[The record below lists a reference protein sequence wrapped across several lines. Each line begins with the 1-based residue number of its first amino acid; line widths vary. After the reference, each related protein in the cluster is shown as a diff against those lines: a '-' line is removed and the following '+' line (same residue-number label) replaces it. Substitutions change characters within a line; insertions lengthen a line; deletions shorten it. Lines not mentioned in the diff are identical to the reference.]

1 VAETVDF
8 RVLGPLRVLRDGE
21 PLKLGGPRPRALLG
35 ALLVRV
41 GQVVS
46 VTHLIDQ
53 VWGDEPPA
61 TATAT
66 LQMHVSALRKVLGDR
81 LVTVPSGYLLD
92 ATADDVDA
100 GLFEAMIGQARQHL
114 ADRPASA
121 VTELVAAGALWEGEP
136 YADVPAGSDVAAA
149 RLRLAELRLSAL
161 EDRFDAEL
169 TLGRHTRI
177 VAELAGLVAEHPVRE
192 RLAGLYLLALYR
204 CGRAGDAQAHYRD
217 LRRRLDEEL
226 GLAPSGDIVALAAA
240 IDRRDPTLDPPSTIP
255 VPLSRFIGRRG
266 VLEQLAG
273 RLGRSR
279 LLTVT
284 GPGGS
289 GKTRLAL
296 ELARDTAIDHP
307 DGVYVIEL
315 ASASDEGSIADR
327 LAIALSVRHRVD
339 EPLVRTLVAHLRD
352 WRALIVLDNCEHLID
367 GCAAIASDLLSQC
380 AGLRI
385 LATSREPLGV
395 VGEQVW
401 PLSGL
406 ALPDAVRLLAD
417 RGAAARA
424 GFTVNGRNSDVA
436 GQLCRWLDG
445 LPLAIEL
452 VAAQLRTRSLA
463 ELTTHIGNS
472 TTLALSDR
480 RSRTT
485 PERHQTMRAAID
497 WSYHLL
503 TPAEQELFRRLSVFA
518 GGCGWDGVARVGD
531 ESLLDRLVDQ
541 SVVIA
546 DQRVDGTRYRMLEL
560 VREYAAER
568 LTESGEAV
576 DARRRHA
583 RWCADLAKSA
593 EHFGGPDH
601 VARMRKLGVEEA
613 NLRAAMEWCLGEG
626 ADPVCVL
633 EIASPL
639 WWYWWARGLMVEG
652 RDWLRR
658 ALAAADPAPS
668 SLRGLALR
676 AAAALTRNNGDFAS
690 ARELGEECLA
700 VYQAL
705 ADQTGATIAYGSLC
719 VTALAQRDY
728 AAAMRYAVDGG
739 RMAGEDGDLRR
750 YGSALNNIGLIH
762 RIQGHLEDAVPPLMQ
777 ALGIWREI
785 KDQRGE
791 AAALGNLAITARQSG
806 DVVKSRQYCMESLD
820 LYLAVD
826 IPEGVMD
833 VLDALACL
841 DVSGGRASAGL
852 RLLTVSE
859 RERAKL
865 GAPILIE
872 DEIRDRTEAAAA
884 ARRALGARAAEVVE
898 AARSVSLDT
907 VLGELR
913 GGT

>member
-1 VAETVDF
+1 VSVDF

-21 PLKLGGPRPRALLG
+21 PVRLGGPRPRALLG

-41 GQVVS
+41 GQAVS

-53 VWGDEPPA
+53 IWGDDPPA
-61 TATAT
+61 TAMAT
-66 LQMHVSALRKVLGDR
+66 LQMHVSALRKVLGER
-81 LVTVPSGYLLD
+81 LVTAPSGYLLN
-92 ATADDVDA
+92 AQADEVDA
-100 GLFEAMIGQARQHL
+100 SRFETMIGQARQHL
-114 ADRPASA
+114 AERPARA
-121 VTELVAAGALWEGEP
+121 VDELAAAGALWTGEP

-149 RLRLAELRLSAL
+149 RLRLAELRVSAL

-169 TLGRHTRI
+169 ALGRHTRI
-177 VAELAGLVAEHPVRE
+177 VAELAGLVAEYPLRE
-192 RLAGLYLLALYR
+192 RLTGLYLLALYR

-217 LRRRLDEEL
+217 LCRRLDDEL
-226 GLAPSGDIVALAAA
+226 GLPPGADIAALAAA
-240 IDRRDPTLDPPSTIP
+240 IDRRDPTLDPPTTIP
-255 VPLSRFIGRRG
+255 VPPSRFIGRRG

-273 RLGRSR
+273 QLGRSR

-296 ELARDTAIDHP
+296 ELARDIAIDHP

-315 ASASDEGSIADR
+315 ASAPDEGSIADR
-327 LAIALSVRHRVD
+327 LATALSVRHRID
-339 EPLVRTLVAHLRD
+339 EPLVRTIATHLRD
-352 WRALIVLDNCEHLID
+352 WRALVVLDNCEHLID
-367 GCAAIASDLLSQC
+367 GCAAIAADLLAHC
-380 AGLRI
+380 TGLRI

-395 VGEQVW
+395 TGERVW
-401 PLSGL
+401 PLAGL

-417 RGAAARA
+417 RGAAARP
-424 GFTVNGRNSDVA
+424 GFTVDARNGEIA

-472 TTLALSDR
+472 TTLALTDR

-497 WSYHLL
+497 WGYHLL
-503 TPAEQELFRRLSVFA
+503 TPAEQSLFRRLSVFA
-518 GGCGWDGVARVGD
+518 GGCGWEAAARFGD

-546 DQRVDGTRYRMLEL
+546 DQRPDGTRYRMLEL

-568 LTESGEAV
+568 LAESGEVADV
-576 DARRRHA
+576 RRRHA

-601 VARMRKLGVEEA
+601 VARMRRLGVEEA
-613 NLRAAMEWCLGEG
+613 NLRAAIEWCLGEG

-658 ALAAADPAPS
+658 ALAAADPAPTL
-668 SLRGLALR
+668 LRGLALR
-676 AAAALTRNNGDFAS
+676 AAAALTRNNGDLAE

-705 ADQTGATIAYGSLC
+705 ADRTGATIAYGSLC
-719 VTALAQRDY
+719 VTTLAQRDY
-728 AAAMRYAVDGG
+728 AAAMRYAVDGCQ
-739 RMAGEDGDLRR
+739 MAGEDGDLRR
-750 YGSALNNIGLIH
+750 YGSALNNIGLIN
-762 RIQGHLEDAVPPLMQ
+762 RVLGRLDDAVPPLTK

-785 KDQRGE
+785 QDQRGE
-791 AAALGNLAITARQSG
+791 AAATGNLAIVARQSG
-806 DVVKSRQYCMESLD
+806 DLARSRELCMKSLA
-820 LYLAVD
+820 LYQAVD

-841 DVSGGRASAGL
+841 DIATDRPEAGL

-859 RERAKL
+859 RERVKL

-884 ARRALGARAAEVVE
+884 AHRALGPRASEVVE
-898 AARSVSLDT
+898 VARNVSLDT
-907 VLGELR
+907 VLAELR
-913 GGT
+913 GRT

>member
-1 VAETVDF
+1 MAETVDF

-21 PLKLGGPRPRALLG
+21 AVRLGGPRPRALLG
-35 ALLVRV
+35 ALLARV
-41 GQVVS
+41 GQAVS

-61 TATAT
+61 TATAS
-66 LQMHVSALRKVLGDR
+66 LQMHVSALRKVLGAR
-81 LVTVPSGYLLD
+81 LVTAPSGYFLD

-100 GLFEAMIGQARQHL
+100 GRFEAMVGQARQHL
-114 ADRPASA
+114 AEHPARA
-121 VTELVAAGALWEGEP
+121 VAELAAAAELWDGEP

-169 TLGRHTRI
+169 TLGRHSRI
-177 VAELAGLVAEHPVRE
+177 VAELAGLVAEHPLRE
-192 RLAGLYLLALYR
+192 RLAGRYLLALYR
-204 CGRAGDAQAHYRD
+204 CGRAADAQSHYRD

-226 GLAPSGDIVALAAA
+226 AQAPGGDIAALAAA
-240 IDRRDPTLDPPSTIP
+240 IDRRDPTLDPPTTIP
-255 VPLSRFIGRRG
+255 VPPSRFVGRRG
-266 VLEQLAG
+266 LLEQLAD

-307 DGVYVIEL
+307 DGVYLVEL
-315 ASASDEGSIADR
+315 ASASDDGSIADR
-327 LAIALSVRHRVD
+327 LASALSVRHRVE
-339 EPLVRTLVAHLRD
+339 EPLVRTIAAHLRD
-352 WRALIVLDNCEHLID
+352 WRALVVLDNCEHLID
-367 GCAAIASDLLSQC
+367 GCAALAADLLGHC

-395 VGEQVW
+395 TGEHVW
-401 PLSGL
+401 PLAGL

-417 RGAAARA
+417 RGAAARP
-424 GFTVNGRNSDVA
+424 GFTVDGRNADIA
-436 GQLCRWLDG
+436 GRLCRWLDG

-463 ELTTHIGNS
+463 ELATHIGNS
-472 TTLALSDR
+472 TTLALADR

-503 TPAEQELFRRLSVFA
+503 APAEQALFRRMSVFA
-518 GGCGWDGVARVGD
+518 GGCQWDAAARVGD

-541 SVVIA
+541 SVVIT
-546 DQRVDGTRYRMLEL
+546 DQRADGTRYRMLEL
-560 VREYAAER
+560 VREYAAGR
-568 LTESGEAV
+568 LAESGEAV
-576 DARRRHA
+576 DVRRRHA

-613 NLRAAMEWCLGEG
+613 NLRAAIDWCLGDG
-626 ADPVCVL
+626 ADPMCVL

-658 ALAAADPAPS
+658 ALAAADPAPTL
-668 SLRGLALR
+668 LRGSALR
-676 AAAALTRNNGDFAS
+676 AAAALTRNNGDFAE
-690 ARELGEECLA
+690 ARALGEECLA

-705 ADQTGATIAYGSLC
+705 ADRTGATIAFGSLC

-728 AAAMRYAVDGG
+728 PAAMRYAVDAC

-762 RIQGHLEDAVPPLMQ
+762 RIQGHLDDAVPPLTK

-791 AAALGNLAITARQSG
+791 GAATGNLAIIARQAG
-806 DVVKSRQYCMESLD
+806 DFARSRQLSMASLA

-826 IPEGVMD
+826 IPDGVLD
-833 VLDALACL
+833 SLDALACL
-841 DVSGGRASAGL
+841 DIAAGEAERGL

-859 RERAKL
+859 RERTGL

-872 DEIRDRTEAAAA
+872 DEIADRAAAVA
-884 ARRALGARAAEVVE
+884 AAHRALGPRAAAIVAAAQNLPLETVV
-898 AARSVSLDT
+898 A
-907 VLGELR
+907 ELR
-913 GGT
+913 GE